1 MMWSYQILHALLRN
15 TTGKCANTNQ
25 ESTKNNYLLG
35 ASADA
40 PLRSAADRIAENL
53 AMVVK

>member
-40 PLRSAADRIAENL
+40 PLRSATDRIAENL